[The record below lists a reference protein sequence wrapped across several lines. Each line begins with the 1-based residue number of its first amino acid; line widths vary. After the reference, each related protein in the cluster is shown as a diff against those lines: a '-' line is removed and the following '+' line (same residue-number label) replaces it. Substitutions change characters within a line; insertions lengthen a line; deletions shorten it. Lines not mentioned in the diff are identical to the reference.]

1 MRPSGAAGILRR
13 IASKIEASRAPDS
26 GLVKQDLRRLLIAI
40 GQDEYSP
47 DTDKDPGT
55 EKNPDVDEG
64 KPSTKSHPDTQ
75 KNPST
80 KKGLGP
86 KAPGGTLKSETGPE
100 KKGAPDFTLLEG
112 ELSGG
117 SAPDTWKCGIKWD
130 FEDIP
135 DVEALKGNP
144 PEPEEIAEAIK
155 VGSRPSDA
163 AKILR
168 MIASGID
175 ASNSPSPELVVR
187 DLRRVIIAIRAIRS
201 PLKGLLDF
209 KGPFSESEP
218 DEKITISSVPWGL
231 SGAVVPVLA
240 AKWGIDADDP
250 AFNGPIDL
258 EIGYVIEDTYYEKA
272 ERQTMEHPG
281 QRERYEVTV
290 SITHID
296 GFEISQEDRVMCDRA
311 GLSNFVGELVA
322 EEIMKDSGDNY

>member
-40 GQDEYSP
+40 EQDEYSP
-47 DTDKDPGT
+47 NTDKD
-55 EKNPDVDEG
+55 PDVDEG
-64 KPSTKSHPDTQ
+64 LPSTKSHPDTQ
-75 KNPST
+75 KTPST

-86 KAPGGTLKSETGPE
+86 KTPGGTLKSETGPE

-135 DVEALKGNP
+135 DVETLKGNP

-168 MIASGID
+168 MIAAGID
-175 ASNSPSPELVVR
+175 ASSSPSPELVVR
-187 DLRRVIIAIRAIRS
+187 DLRRVISVFGPPAKKSIEFR
-201 PLKGLLDF
+201 
-209 KGPFSESEP
+209 GPFSESEP
-218 DEKITISSVPWGL
+218 DESLELSIPWGL
-231 SGAVVPVLA
+231 SGAIVPVLA
-240 AKWGIDADDP
+240 AKWGIEGDDP
-250 AFNGPIDL
+250 VFNGPVDL
-258 EIGYVIEDTYYEKA
+258 IIGYVVEDTYYEKA

-296 GFEISQEDRVMCDRA
+296 GLELSHEDQVVCDRA

-322 EEIMKDSGDNY
+322 EEIMKDRGDRY